1 MQLHLCSINSLSPVK
16 LIKFIDSF
24 SPYRNPLWSF
34 GVFTMVYSCYHNTDP
49 PTPCLQSPGQWH
61 TGGNAS
67 LKVQWNLHKKQKAQA
82 TMLVQWSIVVSPGN
96 CASSCCIGKC
106 SRLTDMPNMIE
117 ISLWAC
123 TCTPWPLL
131 KVQVHSGAWSNL
143 HWSIE
148 NSYLDRANNVVYSNC
163 SQKNNGSCIKQWLVS
178 M

>member
-49 PTPCLQSPGQWH
+49 PTPCLKSPGQWH

-67 LKVQWNLHKKQKAQA
+67 LKVQRNLHKKQKAQA
-82 TMLVQWSIVVSPGN
+82 TMPVQWSIVVSPGN
-96 CASSCCIGKC
+96 CASDSWTDKC
-106 SRLTDMPNMIE
+106 SMLTDMPNIE
-117 ISLWAC
+117 ITLRAC

-131 KVQVHSGAWSNL
+131 KPKCILEPEA
-143 HWSIE
+143 
-148 NSYLDRANNVVYSNC
+148 SYTGQLRIHMWTGQA
-163 SQKNNGSCIKQWLVS
+163 